1 MNVLLVDDERDL
13 VAALSAILK
22 QNNYTVDCAYNGE
35 DGLEYAL
42 SGLYDVI
49 ILDVMMPKM
58 DGFETLK
65 RLRAKKIDAPVLML
79 TAKSEVSDKIDALN
93 GGADDYI
100 TKPFDTQELLARVK
114 ALLRRGAKYTDNN
127 PTVGDLSL
135 DRDTFEIVSGGKR
148 ITLGKKEFQIME
160 LLMLNAEKCVEK
172 ERLIEK
178 IWGYDSEAEY
188 NTVEVYISFI
198 RKKLAAIGSKTEI
211 KSLRG
216 IGYTLSAGGK
226 ND

>member
-1 MNVLLVDDERDL
+1 MNVLIVDDEKDL
-13 VAALSAILK
+13 CNALSAILK
-22 QNNYTVDCAYNGE
+22 QHNYTVDCAYNGE

-42 SGLYDVI
+42 SGIYDVI
-49 ILDVMMPKM
+49 LLDVMMPKT
-58 DGFETLK
+58 DGFQTLK
-65 RLRAKKIDAPVLML
+65 KIRAKKIDAPVLML

-100 TKPFDTQELLARVK
+100 TKPFDTQELLARIK
-114 ALLRRGAKYTDNN
+114 ALLRRGAKYNENN
-127 PTVGDLSL
+127 LTVGNVSL
-135 DRDTFEIVSGGKR
+135 DRDTFELVSAGKR
-148 ITLGKKEFQIME
+148 IALGKKEFQIME
-160 LLMLNAEKCVEK
+160 ILMVNAEKRVEK

-188 NTVEVYISFI
+188 NTIEVYISFL
-198 RKKLAAIGSKTEI
+198 RKKLSAIGANAEI

-216 IGYTLSAGGK
+216 IGYILSAGNK